1 MYLRL
6 HSEGSVQAPLTL
18 WSSDAYLEAQP
29 TRLYVLGLIY
39 GVLLGMLVYNLF
51 IFISVRDRSYLYYIL
66 YIASFGLY
74 QVSVNGAGVAYFW
87 PDHPW
92 WANAATPLFIGAA
105 GLFGCQFARSFLQM
119 ASHSRAFDRFLQGL
133 MACSVLVMVMS
144 LAQDYGIALR
154 LATALA
160 LLFTVSI
167 FAAGL
172 FAWWRGMRVARYFII
187 AWSAFCSAGWST
199 P

>member
-92 WANAATPLFIGAA
+92 WANAATPLFTAP
-105 GLFGCQFARSFLQM
+105 R
-119 ASHSRAFDRFLQGL
+119 
-133 MACSVLVMVMS
+133 ACSVASSRAVS
-144 LAQDYGIALR
+144 CR
-154 LATALA
+154 WPATAA
-160 LLFTVSI
+160 PSTASC
-167 FAAGL
+167 
-172 FAWWRGMRVARYFII
+172 RG
-187 AWSAFCSAGWST
+187 
-199 P
+199 